1 MKRKI
6 VGDRVRWDF
15 PSCSMYISFLSEWGG
30 MPLQGFEW
38 QSMWLVF
45 RNITLEAI
53 GEMGHL
59 VGKLEVTRPVMKS
72 WLRPSYRW
80 PWFGQGQ
87 ILLLFLSVISDG
99 VFFLGE
105 LLASPI
111 KFWLSEGLRA
121 CLQHS
126 DSILHSLGLCWST
139 PFPLSNWPGLF
150 PSTCHLN
157 PTRTLIYWK
166 IRTWNLSLCSAFTDW
181 IVS

>member
-6 VGDRVRWDF
+6 VGDRVRWGL
-15 PSCSMYISFLSEWGG
+15 PSCSMYVSFLSEWGG

-87 ILLLFLSVISDG
+87 IFCYSSQSYLMVFSSSESCWQARSNFGSVKASEPAFSTLIPSCTPWASVGAHHSLFLIGRGCSLPHVIWIQQG
-99 VFFLGE
+99 HLFIERLE
-105 LLASPI
+105 L
-111 KFWLSEGLRA
+111 E
-121 CLQHS
+121 
-126 DSILHSLGLCWST
+126 T
-139 PFPLSNWPGLF
+139 
-150 PSTCHLN
+150 
-157 PTRTLIYWK
+157 
-166 IRTWNLSLCSAFTDW
+166 
-181 IVS
+181 